1 MTGFGANFT
10 DNISYYNDDL
20 RRETFM
26 NVSYIANISG
36 RVQGVY
42 FRASTQQQAIDH
54 CLSGYARNLA
64 DGSVEVLL
72 CGEQENIKKVL
83 IWLAHGPEQAQVT
96 EVKHQQVPWK
106 EHNFFSI
113 G

>member
-1 MTGFGANFT
+1 
-10 DNISYYNDDL
+10 
-20 RRETFM
+20 M
-26 NVSYIANISG
+26 NVSYIAHISG

-42 FRASTQQQAIDH
+42 FRASSQQQAIEH

-64 DGSVEVLL
+64 NGDVEVLL
-72 CGEQENIKKVL
+72 CGEEDNIDKML
-83 IWLAHGPEQAQVT
+83 TWLAHGPEQAQVT
-96 EVKHQQVPWK
+96 DIKHKKVPWI